1 MQKKDSLLQKLM
13 QKWQLKNMFQ
23 VIMVLLVF
31 SLTGSTVVLLRQV
44 LFDFLGFTQQTPFWL
59 KTITYLIFIFPA
71 YQLLILIYGFMLGQF
86 SFFWKKERKLLQ
98 RMGILAK

>member
-1 MQKKDSLLQKLM
+1 MQKKENLLQKLM

-59 KTITYLIFIFPA
+59 KTIAYLIFIFPA

-98 RMGILAK
+98 RMGFLAK